1 MIGPAATN
9 PDASGNSGRPDGAAR
24 LVAQALGARAPA
36 ERGRF
41 LRELMAHA
49 TAGLVILEGEGE
61 ASESVYRLA
70 DAVVARGAR
79 P

>member
-1 MIGPAATN
+1 MIGPTATN
-9 PDASGNSGRPDGAAR
+9 PDAGDESDGAAR
-24 LVAQALGARAPA
+24 LVAQALGVRPPA

-41 LRELMAHA
+41 LREQMAHA

>member
-1 MIGPAATN
+1 MSGPDTTN
-9 PDASGNSGRPDGAAR
+9 PDAGSGLNGKDGAAR
-24 LVAQALGARAPA
+24 LVAQALGVRAPA
-36 ERGRF
+36 ERGLF
-41 LRELMAHA
+41 LRDLLAHA